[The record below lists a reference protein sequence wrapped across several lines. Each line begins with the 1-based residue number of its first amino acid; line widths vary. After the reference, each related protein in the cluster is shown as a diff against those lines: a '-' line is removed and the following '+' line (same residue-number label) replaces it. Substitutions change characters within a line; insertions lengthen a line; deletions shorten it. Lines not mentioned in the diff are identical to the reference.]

1 MDTYIN
7 LDDRDD
13 CVFVNNFTILIFP
26 QFNKSC
32 VSDIFSW
39 PFFGKGQYDFPNFY
53 TWDFMKNPIAT
64 ENINFLDLSTPGDDD
79 FRFFLPM
86 SSN

>member
-32 VSDIFSW
+32 VSDIFS
-39 PFFGKGQYDFPNFY
+39 
-53 TWDFMKNPIAT
+53 
-64 ENINFLDLSTPGDDD
+64 
-79 FRFFLPM
+79 
-86 SSN
+86 